1 MTVYAI
7 AQLKFVDRAAYD
19 RYQIGYLGVFAQ
31 FNGTL
36 LAADEHPHVTE
47 GQTDA
52 EKVVLM
58 SFPDRATFTAWAES
72 PEYRRISAD
81 RHAGAETVALSS
93 RECRVDVQNY

>member
-1 MTVYAI
+1 M
-7 AQLKFVDRAAYD
+7 KFVDRAAYD

-36 LAADEHPHVTE
+36 LAADGHPQVTE
-47 GQTDA
+47 GQTDV

-58 SFPDRATFTAWAES
+58 SFPDRTTFTAWAES

-81 RHAGAETVALSS
+81 RHAGAETVVLLVAGIA
-93 RECRVDVQNY
+93 D